1 MMKKINTFFVLMC
14 LALSAVA
21 ANSGWSLYI
30 WSDASSSGGDVGQFQ
45 TTGTDGVYLLSKYE
59 IAEQGLKFC
68 VHNSSWSSMYG
79 WSTGSEGI
87 VTSTGTA
94 VQLGS
99 TSGATGWL
107 NLSDGTYNVTFNE
120 NDLTIQFDSYQ
131 EGTTTSKKV
140 SILGDSYSTFEGY
153 LTPSTNA
160 YWYTEGTNAWHDT
173 DVTSVE
179 QTWWWQFINN
189 NDGYVLEVNNS
200 YSGSAMCNTGYDG
213 MDESTSFISRMT
225 NLGDPDIIFVFGG
238 TNDNYTGC
246 SMGSY
251 IYSGWTDDDLKDFR
265 PGVAYILNYLTTNHP
280 DAEIYFILND
290 ILEDDINNS
299 VVTICDHYN
308 VPVIAP
314 TGIDKSD
321 GHPSAAGMVT
331 IADAVRSVV
340 IDGATDEGDQWY
352 ITGAFNS
359 WAYNYQFTQSSS
371 DKNTFE
377 LDGFSVSEDNLDD
390 YNGFIFNIVSA
401 DWASSYSYNST
412 IYALGSYA
420 LVSTSS
426 DGAWSNAYCTALTAG
441 VSYKLTWN
449 KVTHRL
455 TIAQSGGSG
464 GSSDLV
470 YLDGSTIRWN
480 SDGSEVRLFGANYC
494 LPSACDYRAAGYVG
508 GDRKSMIE
516 EDMDHF
522 KRMNFDALR
531 LAFYGDYENTST
543 TGALQDNDHLD
554 LLCYLIKQATDRGI
568 YMLLT
573 PIVTYDSRWPENEYS
588 STIDS
593 DGTGMAR
600 SYDKWQLMF
609 ASETPHTYACTYIKE
624 LLNYTNPYTGNQI
637 KDEPNILFIEMIN
650 EPAYASDFLTYES
663 SYTTTYQTAINSLVE
678 AVRSTGCTKPTFM
691 NVSQNMHVSS
701 TVNGSDVDGGA
712 YAWYPFGLNNR
723 RTVEG
728 NGLLWVD
735 RLEKLMDKTTYPFSK
750 ARVVYEFDATD
761 KCDGYTL
768 PAMMREFRRAGV
780 QFAAI
785 YDYDMLRTAPYN
797 NSNRTHYTNMVFT
810 PGKAVSAMIAG
821 EVMRQ
826 VDAGTTNSY
835 YPANNTFGDFM
846 LDCDNN
852 LSILNDGTH
861 YYYSNSTTVQPTN
874 SATIEHITG
883 CGSSPVV
890 EYDGTGIYFLDK
902 NDDGSWTLE
911 VYPDIT
917 EVSDPFYGF
926 GALTDITSPSVVHKS
941 AYNTRTMAINLPSLS
956 ATFSIE
962 PGKYTISGGTITAS
976 EELAAKDFYKSFES
990 IAEPT
995 VTPSSSTETNI
1006 TLTRANA
1013 DRWTR
1018 CYYSRTFHSPT
1029 STLTIDW
1036 DNSTQRS
1043 YYNYT
1048 VTSLA
1053 ASTDYTNYGYYPDAT
1068 LSIYVGDRM
1077 PDNYTAT
1084 TLTINA
1090 KYTTSQT
1097 STVLF
1102 LVVDCD
1108 GNAWGKPITLTSAY
1122 KDITVDVNDLVPYKA
1137 AMLPQDWPGLNSYW
1151 YPQSEGN
1158 TAGSDEIDWSRIDH
1172 VQLSMR
1178 KDLYST
1184 SSLSRERG
1192 FSLDYVKVDGAFNTV
1207 SRRGDVNGDGAIDV
1221 ADVSCLINHIL
1232 GKSVE
1237 QFIVA
1242 NAYID
1247 DNSTIDVADVSALI
1261 NLILGKE

>member
-1 MMKKINTFFVLMC
+1 MKRIYTFLALIS

-21 ANSGWSLYI
+21 ANSGWYLYV
-30 WSDASSSGGDVGQFQ
+30 WSDASNSGSDVGQFV
-45 TTGTDGVYLLSKYE
+45 TTGNSGVYLLENYS
-59 IAEQGLKFC
+59 ITEQGLKYC
-68 VHNSSWSSMYG
+68 IHNASWSAMYG
-79 WSTGSEGI
+79 WSAGNEGV
-87 VTSTGTA
+87 VTSTGVD

-99 TSGATGWL
+99 TTSASGWL
-107 NLSDGTYNVTFNE
+107 SLSNGAYDVTFNE
-120 NDLTIQFDSYQ
+120 NDLTIRFDVHKAGPS
-131 EGTTTSKKV
+131 SNKKV

-160 YWYTEGTNAWHDT
+160 YWYTNGPNAWHDT

-189 NDGYVLEVNNS
+189 NEGYELEVNNS

-213 MDESTSFISRMT
+213 MDESTSFISRMI
-225 NLGDPDIIFVFGG
+225 NLGNPDIIFVFGA

-246 SMGSY
+246 QMGNY
-251 IYSGWTDDDLKDFR
+251 IYSGWTDNDLKDFR
-265 PGVAYILNYLTTNHP
+265 PGVAYILDYLKNHHP

-290 ILEDDINNS
+290 MLEDDINTS

-314 TGIDKSD
+314 TGIEKSD
-321 GHPSAAGMVT
+321 GHPNATGMTT
-331 IADAVRSVV
+331 IANAVKSVV
-340 IDGATDEGDQWY
+340 IDGAGDEGNEWY
-352 ITGAFNS
+352 ITGPFNN
-359 WAYNYQFTQSSS
+359 WAYSHQFTQSSS
-371 DKNTFE
+371 DYNTFVLE
-377 LDGFSVSEDNLDD
+377 DFSITSSDLDD
-390 YNGFIFNIVSA
+390 YNGFIFNIVSTG
-401 DWASSYSYNST
+401 WQTSYSYNST
-412 IYALGSYA
+412 IYELGSYA
-420 LVSTSS
+420 MISTAS
-426 DGAWSNAYCTALTAG
+426 DGAWANAYCTALTPG

-449 KVTHRL
+449 KITHRL
-455 TIAQSGGSG
+455 KIEES
-464 GSSDLV
+464 GSSESGNLV
-470 YLDGSTIRWN
+470 YLDGDVIKWV

-494 LPSACDYRAAGYVG
+494 LPSACDYRAAGYLG
-508 GDRKSMIE
+508 ADRKSMID

-543 TGALQDNDHLD
+543 TGSLQENDHLD

-588 STIDS
+588 SNIDPN
-593 DGTGMAR
+593 GTGMAR

-609 ASETPHTYACTYIKE
+609 ASETPHTYACNYIKE

-637 KDEPNILFIEMIN
+637 KNEPNILFIEMIN
-650 EPAYASDFLTYES
+650 EPAYASDFLTYQS
-663 SYTTTYQTAINSLVE
+663 SYTATYREAMNSLVE
-678 AVRSTGCTKPTFM
+678 AVKSTGCQKPTFM

-701 TVNGSDVDGGA
+701 TVNSSNIDGGS

-723 RTVEG
+723 RTVEN

-735 RLEKLMDKTTYPFSK
+735 RLEKLMDKTTYPFNK

-768 PAMMREFRRAGV
+768 PAMVREFRRAGV

-797 NSNRTHYTNMVFT
+797 NSNRTHYTNMVYT
-810 PGKAVSAMIAG
+810 PNKAVSAMIAG

-826 VDAGTTNSY
+826 VAAGSNNTY
-835 YPANNTFGDFM
+835 YPANNTFGDFV
-846 LDCDNN
+846 LDHDNN
-852 LSILNDGTH
+852 LSMLDDGTR
-861 YYYSNSTTVQPTN
+861 YYYSNTTTVSPTN
-874 SATIEHITG
+874 SATIGHIAG

-890 EYDGTGIYFLDK
+890 SYDGTGIYFLDK
-902 NDDGSWTLE
+902 TGDDTWSLE

-926 GALTDITSPSVVHKS
+926 GSLTDITSPSVVHKS
-941 AYNTRTMAINLPSLS
+941 AYNTRSMSINLPSLHGS
-956 ATFSIE
+956 FSLE
-962 PGKYTISGGTITAS
+962 PGKYTITGGSITAS
-976 EELAAKDFYKSFES
+976 EELAAKDFYKSFEG
-990 IAEPT
+990 ITEPT
-995 VTPSSSTETNI
+995 VIPVSNTETNI

-1013 DRWTR
+1013 DRWNR

-1029 STLTIDW
+1029 STLSIDW
-1036 DNSTQRS
+1036 DNATQRS

-1048 VTSLA
+1048 VNSL
-1053 ASTDYTNYGYYPDAT
+1053 TDNQDYTNYGYYPDAT

-1077 PDNYTAT
+1077 PENYTAET
-1084 TLTINA
+1084 FTINA
-1090 KYTTSQT
+1090 KYTTNQT

-1102 LVVDCD
+1102 LVVDND
-1108 GNAWGKPITLTSAY
+1108 GNAWGKPITLTGEY
-1122 KDITVDVNDLVPYKA
+1122 QDITVDVDDLVPYKA

-1158 TAGSDEIDWSRIDH
+1158 TATSASIDWSKVDH

-1178 KDLYST
+1178 KDLYQNNT
-1184 SSLSRERG
+1184 LNRERG
-1192 FSLDYVKVDGAFNTV
+1192 FSLDYIKMDGSFQATV
-1207 SRRGDVNGDGAIDV
+1207 LLGDVNGDGFLSI
-1221 ADVSCLINHIL
+1221 ADVSVLIDYL
-1232 GKSVE
+1232 LSGETSGS
-1237 QFIVA
+1237 F
-1242 NAYID
+1242 NAV
-1247 DNSTIDVADVSALI
+1247 NADVNQSGDISIADVSTLI
-1261 NLILGKE
+1261 DMLLSN